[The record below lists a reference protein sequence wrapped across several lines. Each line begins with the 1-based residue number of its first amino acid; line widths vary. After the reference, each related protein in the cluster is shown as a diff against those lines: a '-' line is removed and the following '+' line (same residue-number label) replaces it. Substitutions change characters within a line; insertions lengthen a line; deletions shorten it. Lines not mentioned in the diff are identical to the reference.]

1 MCGILGT
8 IFNGKKKFNKNLFES
23 SLDLLNSRGPDF
35 SKIDEGN
42 DYIFGHKRLSIID
55 LSQNSNQPMYSNC
68 KRYICLFN
76 GEIYNFQKL
85 KKNLLEK
92 KYNFRSSGDTEVLLN
107 GWIEWGVEIF
117 DKLDGMYSFA
127 IWDQQLKKLIIARDR
142 IGEKPLYYLKD
153 ENSFSFSS
161 RPKSLLRLYPDYKTK
176 FDPQSL
182 RFFIENGYVP
192 SPYTIHQKMFKLEPG
207 SYLILDKKF
216 QINKKNYYNFKK
228 KKNNKIL
235 LNESSAI
242 NQLDIL
248 LGRSVEN
255 RMISDVPLGSF
266 LSGGVDSSLI
276 TSYMARYKSDK
287 INTFSIT
294 FEDKSQDESEH
305 ALLVS
310 KHLKTNHNVI
320 NFKSNKILDL
330 LEIYEDNFDEPF
342 YDTSAFPVLAISEF
356 TKNNVSV
363 VLTGDGAD
371 ELFGGYFI
379 YLLHRY
385 SKYNNL
391 IPNFLI
397 NLIKQINNHK
407 IKLFANTIG
416 ISSSSLFFYLRS
428 ITKDFK
434 NPLNEIFLSNTFS
447 SEKFFKENI
456 WNNYNEFS
464 STEKCMLQDIK
475 YNLADNYLQ
484 KIDMG
489 TMSYSL
495 EARSPYL
502 SEDLVNWSLNIPLK
516 FKINNFKGKYLLKK
530 LASNY
535 LPNNIIYRKKMGF
548 EVPMENWLRYELKDW
563 MIDLFEYGKKYSELP
578 IDFNI
583 VDKLLEL
590 HLKKIRNVFP
600 ILWALLMLIN
610 YEKKMNIN

>member
-8 IFNGKKKFNKNLFES
+8 IFNGKKKFNRNLFES

-276 TSYMARYKSDK
+276 TSYMTRYKSDK

-320 NFKSNKILDL
+320 NFKCNKILDL

-342 YDTSAFPVLAISEF
+342 YDTSAFAVLAISEF

-385 SKYNNL
+385 SKYNNF

-397 NLIKQINNHK
+397 NIIKQINNHK

-416 ISSSSLFFYLRS
+416 KSSSSLFFYLRS

-535 LPNNIIYRKKMGF
+535 LPNKIIYRKKMGF

>member
-8 IFNGKKKFNKNLFES
+8 IFYGKKKFNKNLFES

-397 NLIKQINNHK
+397 NIIKQINNHK

-416 ISSSSLFFYLRS
+416 KSSSSLFFYLRS

-535 LPNNIIYRKKMGF
+535 LPSNIIYRKKMGF

>member
-8 IFNGKKKFNKNLFES
+8 IFYGKKKFNKNLFES

-397 NLIKQINNHK
+397 NIIKQINNHK

-416 ISSSSLFFYLRS
+416 KSSSSLFFYLRS

-535 LPNNIIYRKKMGF
+535 LPSNIIYRKKMGF

-563 MIDLFEYGKKYSELP
+563 MIDLFEYGK
-578 IDFNI
+578 NI
-583 VDKLLEL
+583 QNSQL
-590 HLKKIRNVFP
+590 
-600 ILWALLMLIN
+600 ILIL
-610 YEKKMNIN
+610 

>member
-397 NLIKQINNHK
+397 NIIKQINNHK

-416 ISSSSLFFYLRS
+416 KSSSSLFFYLRS